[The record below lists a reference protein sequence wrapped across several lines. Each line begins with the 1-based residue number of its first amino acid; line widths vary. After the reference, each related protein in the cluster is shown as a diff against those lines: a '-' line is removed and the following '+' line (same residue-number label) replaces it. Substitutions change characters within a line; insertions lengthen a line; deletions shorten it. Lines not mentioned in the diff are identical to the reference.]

1 MIPLIPPLR
10 RLKQVDVYEL
20 EASMDCIV
28 SSKPA
33 QFQNSQFFFICFF
46 LSNESINFM
55 QAERLSDKNVALI
68 KRHVS
73 NSGYMVSF
81 QNE

>member
-1 MIPLIPPLR
+1 M
-10 RLKQVDVYEL
+10 YEL

-33 QFQNSQFFFICFF
+33 QFQNSQFFYLFVLFF

>member
-1 MIPLIPPLR
+1 M
-10 RLKQVDVYEL
+10 YEL
-20 EASMDCIV
+20 EASLDCIV

-33 QFQNSQFFFICFF
+33 QFQNSQFFYLFV
-46 LSNESINFM
+46 LSNENINFM